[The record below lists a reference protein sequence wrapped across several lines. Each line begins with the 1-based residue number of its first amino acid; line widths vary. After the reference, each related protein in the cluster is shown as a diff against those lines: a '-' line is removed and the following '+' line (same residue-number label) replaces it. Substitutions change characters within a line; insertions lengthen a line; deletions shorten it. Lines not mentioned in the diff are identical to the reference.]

1 MRRIRPKPNL
11 LSSRGLN
18 SPISSSAVSIHGTRI
33 SSGASQ
39 NPSSST
45 KRPLSLGEPKHTL
58 AKALSENGDNAV
70 SSTIFSTVPSQSS
83 KAASKIFEHLDK
95 IISPKE
101 KSSEPKLLAVSDRS
115 PTKLSPSMLR
125 GQALKSL
132 EDVDSSK
139 FLVNGCYKNS
149 NSWDVSS
156 NLLIPDATSQKND
169 KVKEN
174 GPSRIVAPCDSSTAV
189 ANGVDSTTE
198 KKDVV
203 PKVKAAVSAA
213 SNAVAHPPEKKR
225 AFKMSAHEVWLCFLI
240 FHSLRIILGAL
251 FRSSNL
257 FTFCFLY

>member
-1 MRRIRPKPNL
+1 M
-11 LSSRGLN
+11 
-18 SPISSSAVSIHGTRI
+18 
-33 SSGASQ
+33 
-39 NPSSST
+39 
-45 KRPLSLGEPKHTL
+45 GEPKHTL

-70 SSTIFSTVPSQSS
+70 SSTSFSTVPSQSS

-101 KSSEPKLLAVSDRS
+101 KSSEPKLLVVRDRS

-139 FLVNGCYKNS
+139 FLENVCYKNS
-149 NSWDVSS
+149 NSLDVSS

-174 GPSRIVAPCDSSTAV
+174 DPARIVAPCDSSTAV
-189 ANGVDSTTE
+189 ANGVDSATE

-213 SNAVAHPPEKKR
+213 SNAVAHPSEKKR
-225 AFKMSAHEVWLCFLI
+225 AFKMSAHEVWLCFLV
-240 FHSLRIILGAL
+240 FHSLWI
-251 FRSSNL
+251 S
-257 FTFCFLY
+257 